1 MRINAKI
8 YSYIILVKRMKQK
21 IKSGIKIY
29 VFLVVYVVLAA
40 VLYSTYIV
48 KTNQDFNLIAK
59 LVVGG
64 LAYLLV
70 GFAFGNAIHKKGL
83 IVGLLVGVIHFFLL
97 KLIFFLSKGQFN
109 FEILPFLIQITLA
122 GVGGL
127 LGVNLKKIF

>member
-1 MRINAKI
+1 
-8 YSYIILVKRMKQK
+8 MKQK

-64 LAYLLV
+64 LA
-70 GFAFGNAIHKKGL
+70 
-83 IVGLLVGVIHFFLL
+83 
-97 KLIFFLSKGQFN
+97 
-109 FEILPFLIQITLA
+109 
-122 GVGGL
+122 
-127 LGVNLKKIF
+127 

>member
-1 MRINAKI
+1 
-8 YSYIILVKRMKQK
+8 MKQK